1 MDWIKKRP
9 DQFTLALFAL
19 ALLGMGVLLYQNVS
33 NFGDQFA
40 EALATPNKN
49 NQIPEVNTAKLDEA
63 RQEFEKPTLWTPR
76 KDGENFRHSG
86 LLFTSE
92 LYYVNKQGAI
102 VKPGND
108 SLYNDSLTD
117 KPIPNRWFLSNS
129 LPLLDP
135 NVRFQDPDG
144 DGFLNEDEW
153 RHDTDPNNKSQ
164 HPPYYSKLFLKAM
177 YTEPFRFLYKA
188 DDGDLANPTIQINP
202 MGQRTQFLRIG
213 DMVQGTKIKLIK
225 FEAKEADNPNTGGKI
240 DVSEVTVQN
249 TETGEEVVLVKGREV
264 DSPNRFADFE
274 YRWGKQPG
282 EPGQVFRVPRTKEFV
297 LPGET
302 TLADQLSK
310 KYKLLDVNDTGAV
323 IQRPD
328 GEKYQVPLLPKK

>member
-9 DQFTLALFAL
+9 DQFTLALLAL
-19 ALLGMGVLLYQNVS
+19 LLLGMGALLYKNVS
-33 NFGDQFA
+33 SFGDQFA
-40 EALATPNKN
+40 EALAAPTKS
-49 NQIPEVNTAKLDEA
+49 NQIPEVDTAKLDEA
-63 RQEFEKPTLWTPR
+63 RQRFEKPTVWTPR
-76 KDGENFRHSG
+76 KEGENFRHSG

-92 LYYVNKQGAI
+92 LYYVNKQGQI

-117 KPIPNRWFLSNS
+117 KPIPNRWFLANS

-153 RHDTDPNNKSQ
+153 RHDSDPHNKAE
-164 HPPYYSKLFLKAM
+164 HPPYHTKLFFKAQ

-188 DDGDLANPTIQINP
+188 DDGDLTNPTIQINP
-202 MGQRTQFLRIG
+202 MGQRTQFVRIG
-213 DMVQGTKIKLIK
+213 EMVQGTKIKLIK
-225 FEAKEADNPNTGGKI
+225 FEDKEAENPNTGGKI

-249 TETGEEVVLVKGREV
+249 IETGEEVVLVKGREV

-274 YRWGKQPG
+274 YLWNKQHG
-282 EPGQVFRVPRTKEFV
+282 EAGQVFRVPRTKEFV
-297 LPGET
+297 LQPEIT
-302 TLADQLSK
+302 K
-310 KYKLLDVNDTGAV
+310 RYKLLDVNDTGAV

-328 GEKYQVPLLPKK
+328 GEKYQVPMLPRK